1 MNLKQD
7 WFGQATT
14 TKLRENI
21 DEQRGDKQVL
31 LAPFLLLPVSAL
43 EFSSYLTLYCTAR
56 TAAYLWKGK
65 MRKCDT
71 KKL

>member
-43 EFSSYLTLYCTAR
+43 ELVHI
-56 TAAYLWKGK
+56 
-65 MRKCDT
+65 
-71 KKL
+71 